1 MIAVTSLLTVV
12 TAGLVIA
19 RLGTMALVATG
30 MPIEIARFQAR
41 SALTGVGYTTSESE
55 SIVGHPVRR
64 RIVLWLMVTGNAG
77 FVTLVASVMLPF
89 VTSGGTGD
97 TLARLGLMVTG
108 LTMISLITRHRGFQR
123 LLTKIAG
130 RLLNRFSDLE
140 LRDFHHLMRL
150 SRDYAITEL
159 QVAPGDWLAGRKL
172 SDLDLPDEGVLLL
185 AIQRSNLEFIGAP
198 RGSTAIQPGDTVYLY
213 GRASVL
219 SDLDNR
225 PDTPSGE
232 DAHHLA
238 VAEYQEIIEEDDSDT
253 PPESARE

>member
-12 TAGLVIA
+12 MAGLIVA

-30 MPIEIARFQAR
+30 MPVEIARFQAR

-64 RIVLWLMVTGNAG
+64 RIVLWLMVIGNAG

-97 TLARLGLMVTG
+97 TLTRLGLMIAG
-108 LTMISLITRHRGFQR
+108 LTMISFITRSSAFQR
-123 LLTKIAG
+123 GLTALAT

-140 LRDFHHLMRL
+140 LRDLHHLMRL
-150 SRDYAITEL
+150 SNQYAITEL
-159 QVAPGDWLAGRKL
+159 AVEPEDWLAGRTL
-172 SDLDLPDEGVLLL
+172 SELELPSEGVLLL
-185 AIQRSNLEFIGAP
+185 AIQRSNGEFIGAP
-198 RGSTAIQPGDTVYLY
+198 RGSTVIRADDTVFLY
-213 GRASVL
+213 GHVSAL

-225 PDTPSGE
+225 PATRSGDE
-232 DAHHLA
+232 AHQEA
-238 VAEYQEIIEEDDSDT
+238 MAEYSEIIEGEDGDT
-253 PPESARE
+253 DGTGT